1 MKRPE
6 PILVAHLFPEVLDA
20 LLGLLA
26 GLSPE
31 DWDRHTACGSWT
43 VKDVAL
49 HLLGDEVGNLARRRD
64 GFSPGGSI
72 AGCDEL
78 VTFIND
84 WNRLWVEAT
93 RRMSTRTICDLLGF
107 VGRQAVDYFGS
118 MDPYA
123 IGGPVSWAGPDAA
136 PVWLDLAREYTERW
150 LHQRHIR
157 DAVGVPGLRGP
168 RHLAPVLDAFVRALP
183 RTYED
188 VRAPK
193 GTVVS
198 LTIAGPSG
206 GQWFLQREPDQ
217 WALYLDTAREPDAA
231 AVLHEDD
238 AWRIFTRGIGREA
251 SLNRIATS
259 GDEALAIR
267 VLDTVSIIA

>member
-1 MKRPE
+1 MKSPE

-31 DWDRHTACGSWT
+31 DWDRPTACGSWT

-49 HLLGDEVGNLARRRD
+49 HILGDEIGNLARRRD
-64 GFSPGGSI
+64 GFSPSASI
-72 AGCDEL
+72 ANWDEL
-78 VTFIND
+78 VTYIND
-84 WNRLWVEAT
+84 WNRQWVEAT
-93 RRMSTRTICDLLGF
+93 RRMSTRTICDLLSF
-107 VGRQAVDYFGS
+107 VGGQAADYFGS
-118 MDPYA
+118 LDPYA
-123 IGGPVSWAGPDAA
+123 IGGPVSWAGPDPA

-150 LHQRHIR
+150 LHQQHIR
-157 DAVGVPGLRGP
+157 DAVDLPGLCGP

-183 RTYED
+183 RTYQG

-193 GTVVS
+193 GTVIS

-206 GQWFLQREPDQ
+206 GHWFLQREPEQ
-217 WALYLDTAREPDAA
+217 WALYLDPTREPDAEA
-231 AVLHEDD
+231 ILHEDD
-238 AWRIFTRGIGREA
+238 AWRIFTRGLGREA
-251 SLNRIATS
+251 SLHRISTR
-259 GDEALAIR
+259 GEEALALK